1 MTNYAVQTIREI
13 QEIALKS
20 KIDANE
26 AIQDLGL
33 SAQQGRIIKYI
44 YTHQEQSVSQKD
56 LANYFNV
63 STASIGGSLKV
74 LEKHNYIKRTRKH
87 ENARQ
92 YDIIVLPLGE
102 SIIDD
107 FDKKIKENNEKY
119 KSFLSEE
126 EFKTLHELL
135 VKIKTQF

>member
-13 QEIALKS
+13 QEIALKVNLMQMKRF
-20 KIDANE
+20 KIWDYLRNKVALLN
-26 AIQDLGL
+26 IF
-33 SAQQGRIIKYI
+33 IHIKI
-44 YTHQEQSVSQKD
+44 SLWVKD
-56 LANYFNV
+56 LADYFNV

-107 FDKKIKENNEKY
+107 FDKK
-119 KSFLSEE
+119 
-126 EFKTLHELL
+126 
-135 VKIKTQF
+135 